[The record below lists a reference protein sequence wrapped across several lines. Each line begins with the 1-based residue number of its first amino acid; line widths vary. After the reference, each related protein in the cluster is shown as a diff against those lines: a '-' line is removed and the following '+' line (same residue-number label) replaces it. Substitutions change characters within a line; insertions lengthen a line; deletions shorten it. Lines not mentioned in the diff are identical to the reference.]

1 LTQLWVEITQ
11 HILECVQLGWVLK
24 MIRAHIPF
32 MGPQNDKSAYTFLWG
47 VF

>member
-1 LTQLWVEITQ
+1 
-11 HILECVQLGWVLK
+11 